1 MRWFG
6 AIAAATALLI
16 VACGHMEAT
25 PRLKEAQAAYD
36 KAAQGPAAQYS
47 PAELATAKKAL
58 DQANASLETG
68 DRNLVDD
75 KASLAL
81 SKISLAESAAGT
93 QQAAAQRDAAL
104 KELHITRDEMLSKTQ
119 EELNRER
126 QARAAAESQLAES
139 RKDLEQ
145 FARVQDVARGTVITL
160 SGGVL
165 FESGKAELLPGA
177 QDQLSRVAAYLKNS
191 PRPVVI
197 EGYTDSRG
205 SPKTNQALSEKRA
218 RAVSE
223 FLTSQ
228 GVPSDRIRSVGKGE
242 SSPIASNASAS
253 GRAQNRRVE
262 IVLERAPATAGS
274 PAPGTE
280 GGLGG
285 SAGPAGETGTSAPG
299 STSKPEDRA
308 PSTKPEA
315 PVSPPVSPR

>member
-1 MRWFG
+1 
-6 AIAAATALLI
+6 
-16 VACGHMEAT
+16 MEAT

-58 DQANASLETG
+58 DQANASLESG
-68 DRNLVDD
+68 DRDLVDD

-81 SKISLAESAAGT
+81 TKISLAESAAGT

-104 KELHITRDEMLSKTQ
+104 KELNITRDQMLSQTQ

-126 QARAAAESQLAES
+126 QARGAAESQLAES
-139 RKDLEQ
+139 RKDLER
-145 FARVQDVARGTVITL
+145 FARVQDAARGTVITL

-177 QDQLSRVAAYLKNS
+177 QDQLTRVAAYLKNS

-205 SPKTNQALSEKRA
+205 SSSTNQALSEKRA
-218 RAVSE
+218 QAVADY
-223 FLTSQ
+223 LTSQ
-228 GVPSDRIRSVGKGE
+228 GVPADRIRAVGKGA

-253 GRAQNRRVE
+253 GRSQNRRVE

-274 PAPGTE
+274 SAPGTE
-280 GGLGG
+280 SGLGG
-285 SAGPAGETGTSAPG
+285 SAGPGSAPD
-299 STSKPEDRA
+299 TTTPPTTRQPETPA
-308 PSTKPEA
+308 
-315 PVSPPVSPR
+315 SPPTNPR

>member
-1 MRWFG
+1 MKWSC
-6 AIAAATALLI
+6 AIAAVVALI

-25 PRLKEAQAAYD
+25 PRLKEAQAAYE

-58 DQANASLETG
+58 DQANASLESG
-68 DRNLVDD
+68 DRDLVDD

-104 KELHITRDEMLSKTQ
+104 KELNITRDQMLSKTQ

-126 QARAAAESQLAES
+126 QARTTAESELAAS

-160 SGGVL
+160 AGGVL

-205 SPKTNQALSEKRA
+205 SSSANQSLSERRA
-218 RAVSE
+218 QAVSDY
-223 FLTSQ
+223 LTSQ
-228 GVPSDRIRSVGKGE
+228 GVPADRIRSVGKGE

-253 GRAQNRRVE
+253 GRAQNRRVQ

-274 PAPGTE
+274 PASGTE
-280 GGLGG
+280 SGLGG
-285 SAGPAGETGTSAPG
+285 SAPPASEPGTTAPQP
-299 STSKPEDRA
+299 TRQ
-308 PSTKPEA
+308 PEA
-315 PVSPPVSPR
+315 PAPPPTTPR